1 MSIKSH
7 EIPLLEFSQSLAF
20 KKAKI
25 IDNEYKLLLSDL
37 TDLERLELVT
47 KFLNIN
53 LHLDSHLQEYLND
66 ACMDRMYAESQPFG
80 AYDA

>member
-37 TDLERLELVT
+37 TDLERLELVS